1 MESKISCV
9 GSDILFL
16 DGGLRW
22 LGWWTFRILLKTE
35 VGHYELYEKAD
46 WKATM
51 ELRTMIESN
60 TADGEI
66 CYWS

>member
-1 MESKISCV
+1 
-9 GSDILFL
+9 
-16 DGGLRW
+16 
-22 LGWWTFRILLKTE
+22 

-46 WKATM
+46 WKAKM

-60 TADGEI
+60 AADGEI

>member
-1 MESKISCV
+1 MVMMVDS
-9 GSDILFL
+9 
-16 DGGLRW
+16 
-22 LGWWTFRILLKTE
+22 
-35 VGHYELYEKAD
+35 YELYEKAD

-66 CYWS
+66 CYWKRGL